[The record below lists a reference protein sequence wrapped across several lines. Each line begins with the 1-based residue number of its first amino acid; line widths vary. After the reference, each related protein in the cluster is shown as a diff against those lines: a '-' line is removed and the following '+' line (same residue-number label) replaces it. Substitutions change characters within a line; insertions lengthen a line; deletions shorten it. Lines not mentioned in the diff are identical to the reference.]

1 MKLKVKM
8 IILAASMLLSL
19 AVFNLIA
26 GPSVNML
33 QMGKDAGNEMIA
45 RYLARAEQLP
55 PRS

>member
-33 QMGKDAGNEMIA
+33 QMGKSAGNEMIA
-45 RYLARAEQLP
+45 RYLAHAEQVP